1 MTKDIRVEIY
11 GQTYTLSGQLDPAY
25 VEQLARTVD
34 DKMRTLQRQTDTL
47 DTRRLAV
54 LAALNLA
61 DELRQMKER
70 TDSER
75 EGLPREF
82 AARVAECA
90 RQLDTALKG
99 EPAR

>member
-1 MTKDIRVEIY
+1 MTKEIRVEIY

-75 EGLPREF
+75 EGLPRGV
-82 AARVAECA
+82 AARGAGGA
-90 RQLDTALKG
+90 RAPGTAPTRG
-99 EPAR
+99 PG

>member
-1 MTKDIRVEIY
+1 MTKEIRVEIY
-11 GQTYTLSGQLDPAY
+11 GQTYAVSGGLDPAY

-61 DELRQMKER
+61 DELRQMKEKV
-70 TDSER
+70 DSER
-75 EGLPREF
+75 QGLPREF
-82 AARVAECA
+82 AGRVAECA
-90 RQLDTALKG
+90 RQLDTALRG

>member
-1 MTKDIRVEIY
+1 MTKEIRVEIN
-11 GQTYTLSGQLDPAY
+11 GQTYPRSGQLDPAY

-61 DELRQMKER
+61 DELRQMKEKL
-70 TDSER
+70 DSER
-75 EGLPREF
+75 EGLPREV
-82 AARVAECA
+82 AARLAGGA
-90 RQLDTALKG
+90 RAPGTAPTRG
-99 EPAR
+99 PG